1 MAGRVGSVTA
11 ALGPRVR
18 RSQDLAYSIGYLII
32 MKKIKGPW
40 YGILW
45 IGIWTAGLVWFLT
58 SGRFD
63 RTESIGLVVV
73 WAVLVGITVYL
84 LIQHLR
90 FSPRKKD
97 LKPKAQPVAP
107 SLNGPCPCGSGKKFK
122 RCCGGG
128 AAAS

>member
-1 MAGRVGSVTA
+1 
-11 ALGPRVR
+11 
-18 RSQDLAYSIGYLII
+18 

-45 IGIWTAGLVWFLT
+45 IGIWTAGLVWFLA
-58 SGRFD
+58 SGRFNQ
-63 RTESIGLVVV
+63 TESIGLVVV

-90 FSPRKKD
+90 VTAKQKA
-97 LKPKAQPVAP
+97 LKPTVQPAPP

-122 RCCGGG
+122 RCCGG
-128 AAAS
+128 AAN